1 MEGTYKM
8 EKNRSTKISIIGAGA
23 VGATAAYA
31 IVMEGLAS
39 ELVIVD
45 VNKSKTEGEVLDLSH
60 GAGFIKP
67 VNIKS
72 GEYKDTKDSDI
83 VIITAGAA
91 QKTGETRIDL
101 VNKNI
106 KILESII
113 PEVVKYSPNS
123 ILLVVS
129 NPVDILS
136 YVAYELSGFSKE
148 RVIGS
153 GTVLDTSRLKYEIS
167 KRLNVDARDVQ
178 TYIMGEHGDTEFPV
192 WSLTNIQG
200 IKIDEYAKE
209 ANCKY
214 DEDFRYE
221 VHEKVKN
228 AAYEVI
234 NRKGAT
240 FYAIGLSIKR
250 IVEAILGDEK
260 CILPV
265 SVLIEDYYGI
275 NDIYLGVPAIVGR
288 NGIDKV
294 LKINLADDEV
304 LRLKKSANVLEGVLK
319 SSLSEDGIAI

>member
-1 MEGTYKM
+1 MNK
-8 EKNRSTKISIIGAGA
+8 KKCAKISIIGAGA

-31 IVMEGLAS
+31 LVMEGLAS

-45 VNKSKTEGEVLDLSH
+45 VDKLKAEGEVLDLSH

-67 VNIKS
+67 VNIIS
-72 GEYKDTKDSDI
+72 GDYKDTKDSDI

-91 QKTGETRIDL
+91 QKPGETRLDL

-106 KILESII
+106 KIFKSII

-136 YVAYELSGFSKE
+136 YVTYELSGFPKE

-153 GTVLDTSRLKYEIS
+153 GTVLDTSRLKYEIG
-167 KRLNVDARDVQ
+167 KKLDVNPRDVQ
-178 TYIMGEHGDTEFPV
+178 TYILGEHGDTEFPA
-192 WSLTNIQG
+192 WSLTSIQG
-200 IKIDEYAKE
+200 IGINEYAKE
-209 ANCKY
+209 VDAKY
-214 DEDFRYE
+214 DETIRTE
-221 VHEKVKN
+221 IHENVKN

-240 FYAIGLSIKR
+240 FYAIGLAIKR
-250 IVEAILGDEK
+250 IVEAILSDEK

-265 SVLIEDYYGI
+265 SALVEDYYGI
-275 NDIYLGVPAIVGR
+275 NDIYLGMPAVVGR
-288 NGIDKV
+288 NGVEKV
-294 LKINLADDEV
+294 LNVPLSEDEV
-304 LRLKKSANVLEGVLK
+304 QQLK
-319 SSLSEDGIAI
+319 SSANTLEGILEKVVLEKK

>member
-1 MEGTYKM
+1 MNK
-8 EKNRSTKISIIGAGA
+8 KRCAKISIIGAGD

-31 IVMEGLAS
+31 LIMEGLAS

-45 VNKSKTEGEVLDLSH
+45 VNKPKAEGEVLDLSH

-67 VNIKS
+67 VDITS
-72 GEYKDTKDSDI
+72 GDYENTKNSDI
-83 VIITAGAA
+83 IIITAGAA
-91 QKTGETRIDL
+91 QKPGETRLDL

-106 KILESII
+106 KIFESII

-136 YVAYELSGFSKE
+136 YVAYQLSGFPKE

-167 KRLNVDARDVQ
+167 KRLDVNPRDVQ
-178 TYIMGEHGDTEFPV
+178 TYILGEHGDTEFPA
-192 WSLTNIQG
+192 WSLTSIQG
-200 IKIDEYAKE
+200 IEINKYAKE
-209 ANCKY
+209 TGLKY
-214 DEDFRYE
+214 DETVRTE
-221 VHEKVKN
+221 IHENVKN

-240 FYAIGLSIKR
+240 FYAIGLAISH
-250 IVEAILGDEK
+250 IVRAILEDEK

-265 SVLIEDYYGI
+265 STLVDDYYGI
-275 NDIYLGVPAIVGR
+275 DNIYLGMPAVVGI
-288 NGIDKV
+288 NGVEKV
-294 LKINLADDEV
+294 LNIPLNEDEV
-304 LRLKKSANVLEGVLK
+304 EKLK
-319 SSLSEDGIAI
+319 SSANTLENILAEVVLENK